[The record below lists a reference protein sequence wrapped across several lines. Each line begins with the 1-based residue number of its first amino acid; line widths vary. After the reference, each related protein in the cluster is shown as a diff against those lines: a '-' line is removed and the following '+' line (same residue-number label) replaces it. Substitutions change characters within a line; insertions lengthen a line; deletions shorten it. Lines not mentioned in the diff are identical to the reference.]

1 MEDALSFG
9 GVTADFTG
17 GTGGGTVRGT
27 DGVTTGGGIA
37 GGVSGC
43 GGSAG
48 GFINSPGN
56 DAGGTNIFEER
67 EGNDKIE
74 GSDEAVSGIPE
85 EMGCVKLSLM
95 MMAD

>member
-1 MEDALSFG
+1 MRSPLVASQQTSPGAEAQSEAQG
-9 GVTADFTG
+9 
-17 GTGGGTVRGT
+17 
-27 DGVTTGGGIA
+27 GVTTGGGIT

-56 DAGGTNIFEER
+56 DAGGTSILEER

-74 GSDEAVSGIPE
+74 GSDAAGSGIPE

-95 MMAD
+95 MIVG